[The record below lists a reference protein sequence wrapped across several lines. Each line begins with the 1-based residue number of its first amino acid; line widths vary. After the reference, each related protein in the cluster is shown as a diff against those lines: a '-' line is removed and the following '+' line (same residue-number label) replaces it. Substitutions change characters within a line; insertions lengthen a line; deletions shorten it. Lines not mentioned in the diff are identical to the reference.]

1 LPGRISR
8 LKKMLRKLST
18 FLKTKY
24 APIAPNVARAGLGT
38 LSNRVDNLKVMDSML
53 VLMKL

>member
-1 LPGRISR
+1 
-8 LKKMLRKLST
+8 MLRKLST